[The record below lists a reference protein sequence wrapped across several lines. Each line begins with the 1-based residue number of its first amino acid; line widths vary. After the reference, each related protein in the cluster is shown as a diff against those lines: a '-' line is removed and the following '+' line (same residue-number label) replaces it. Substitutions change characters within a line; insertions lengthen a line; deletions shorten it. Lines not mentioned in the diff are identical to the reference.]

1 MPDLSGMPCWFL
13 GANAP
18 KGYFSRFDQLFS
30 ASPKGRC
37 FLIKG
42 GPGTGK
48 STMLKKIAAVL
59 KEKDPGTELIFCSAD
74 IDSLDAVI
82 TSDGMFSAAD
92 ATLPHSIEPKY
103 PGVYETTV
111 DLSDCW
117 DEKTLREHTKEISEL
132 FESNRRLHEEARRY
146 VSAAANLIDEAAK
159 IGAESL
165 FVSKT
170 EKAALR
176 ICRNEI
182 GWHLSL
188 MLLNLDGIV

>member
-92 ATLPHSIEPKY
+92 ATLPHAVEPKY
-103 PGVYETTV
+103 PGVYETV
-111 DLSDCW
+111 VSLSDCW
-117 DEKTLREHTKEISEL
+117 DEKILRDEDSRATVDLMFASKKYDFDWQLDITEIDRTISDMVELHTNNLVKRI
-132 FESNRRLHEEARRY
+132 A
-146 VSAAANLIDEAAK
+146 SATKRGQKSIDKYIAK
-159 IGAESL
+159 YED
-165 FVSKT
+165 
-170 EKAALR
+170 
-176 ICRNEI
+176 
-182 GWHLSL
+182 
-188 MLLNLDGIV
+188 LD